1 MPGQAFAIIIS
12 VLVFACVGLAA
23 FGIARLV
30 SERGAGLRRLERFS
44 KPEAKSKPEAA
55 GPRGAD
61 DGGKRKHSIN
71 ELIRSILTAFGK
83 AFEGKQYTSK
93 IEKELAR
100 ADIPLRGSEFV
111 GLNLILVLVGAAY
124 GWLVISH
131 VLAGFILAFV
141 GGLLPN
147 FFVRARQGARLAKF
161 DAQIADALVIMSNS
175 LRAGYSFLQAMDMVA
190 REMSP
195 PISEEFT
202 SAMKE
207 MSLGSPTETALAA
220 LSDRV
225 GSEDLELVVT
235 AVLIQ
240 RQIGGNLAEVLDNIA
255 ETIRERVKLRQ
266 EIKTLTAQGRMS
278 GVIIGVLPAALG
290 VFLYTVNPEYISV
303 LFTHPTGKLMVGL
316 AVFGELIGILV
327 IRKVVAIEI

>member
-1 MPGQAFAIIIS
+1 MPGQAFALVVS

-23 FGIARLV
+23 FGIAKLV
-30 SERGAGLRRLERFS
+30 GERGVGLRRLERFS
-44 KPEAKSKPEAA
+44 KPETKPKPEAA
-55 GPRGAD
+55 GIRGAD
-61 DGGKRKHSIN
+61 DGKKRKYSIN
-71 ELIRSILTAFGK
+71 ELTRSILTVFGK
-83 AFEGKQYTSK
+83 AFEGKEYTSK
-93 IEKELAR
+93 IEMELAR

-111 GLNLILVLVGAAY
+111 GLNLVLVLVGAAY
-124 GWLVISH
+124 GWLVLGH
-131 VLAGFILAFV
+131 VLAGLILALV
-141 GGLLPN
+141 GGFLPN
-147 FFVRARQGARLAKF
+147 LYVKSRQGARLARF
-161 DAQIADALVIMSNS
+161 DSQIADALVIMSNS

-202 SAMKE
+202 STMKE
-207 MSLGSPTETALAA
+207 MSLGSPTETALAT

-255 ETIRERVKLRQ
+255 DTIRERVKLRR

-278 GVIIGVLPAALG
+278 GMIIGVLPCALG
-290 VFLYTVNPEYISV
+290 AFLYAVNPEYISV

-327 IRKVVAIEI
+327 IRRIITIEV

>member
-1 MPGQAFAIIIS
+1 MPGQVFAIIIS
-12 VLVFACVGLAA
+12 VLVFACVGFAT
-23 FGIARLV
+23 FGIAKLV

-44 KPEAKSKPEAA
+44 KPEPKSRYEVA
-55 GPRGAD
+55 GLLGAD
-61 DGGKRKHSIN
+61 DGGKRKHSVN

-83 AFEGKQYTSK
+83 AFEDKQYTSK
-93 IEKELAR
+93 IERELAK
-100 ADIPLRGSEFV
+100 ADIPLRGSEFM

-124 GWLVISH
+124 GWLVLGH
-131 VLAGFILAFV
+131 VAAGLILAFI

-147 FFVRARQGARLAKF
+147 VFVKTRQGARLAKF
-161 DAQIADALVIMSNS
+161 DAQIADGLVIMSNS

-207 MSLGSPTETALAA
+207 MSLGSPTETALVT

-255 ETIRERVKLRQ
+255 ETIRERVKLHQ

-278 GVIIGVLPAALG
+278 GLIIGVLPAALG
-290 VFLYTVNPEYISV
+290 VFLYAVNPEYISL
-303 LFTHPTGKLMVGL
+303 LFTHPTGRLMVGL
-316 AVFGELIGILV
+316 AVFGELIGILA
-327 IRKVVAIEI
+327 IRKIVAIEI